1 MKSLYYQYDMNVA
14 ERYIIRVKGN
24 ANSERMATR
33 CADSCRKINQSYKF
47 WDAYD
52 GTGGSI
58 VLPEHHN
65 AVMDL
70 IKVTDHYATR
80 TEICTALSHISLWV
94 QCARIDKPIVIL
106 EHDAIMLKPYD
117 IHNVY
122 NSIGYLGSLEQ
133 YKKGWP
139 VLATP
144 PHASEGPNY
153 HFICRAH
160 AYSIDPA
167 VAKNLIAYAIK
178 QGIYA
183 PLDIMIRADIFSF
196 HQMDLFAYDESEDHN
211 TTILNR
217 PKTGRTTERN
227 DKLEW

>member
-1 MKSLYYQYDMNVA
+1 MSVF
-14 ERYIIRVKGN
+14 ETYIIRVKGN
-24 ANSERMATR
+24 ENSERMAQR
-33 CADSCRKINQSYKF
+33 CADSCRKVNQSYKF

-52 GTGGSI
+52 GTSGEII
-58 VLPEHHN
+58 VPEHHN

-80 TEICTALSHISLWV
+80 TEVCTALSHISLWV
-94 QCARIDKPIVIL
+94 QCSRLDRPIVIL
-106 EHDAIMLKPYD
+106 EHDAIMLKPYKQ
-117 IHNVY
+117 HNVY
-122 NSIGYLGSLEQ
+122 NSIGYLGGSEQ
-133 YKKGWP
+133 YKMGWP

-153 HFICRAH
+153 HFLCRAH

-167 VAKNLIAYAIK
+167 VAKNLIAHVITY
-178 QGIYA
+178 GIHA
-183 PLDIMIRADIFSF
+183 PLDIMIRADLFSF
-196 HQMDLFAYDESEDHN
+196 FQMDLVAYDESENQN

-217 PKTGRTTERN
+217 PKKGRTTERN